1 MDNAV
6 NGTDLVALSNIVLG
20 RKEKTESADV
30 NGDGNVNGTDIVA
43 LSNIILGRS
52 NKAPRRAAEAG
63 TGLSIEPFD
72 IKVGE
77 EKEMLIDLTNPQD
90 EVTLVQFD
98 LHLPE
103 GLSVKKN
110 GADLDFDMA
119 ERTSWRKH
127 TLDGNEVDGGY
138 RFLLYSSSNTLIEGT
153 EGAIIKMTVVADESF
168 KGGKIVIDNALLVS
182 PDEQETKPE
191 AYEYVFPTVDDSSAR
206 LSIEDF
212 KIKAG
217 EEKEMLI
224 DLTNPN
230 DEITLVQFDLHLP
243 EGLTIKKNGTDL
255 DFDIAG
261 RTTWRKHTLDGNEM
275 EDGYRFLLYSSSNSL
290 IEGTEGAIIK
300 MTVVADESFKDGT
313 IVIDNAL
320 LVSPDEK
327 ETKPKR
333 YEYGTGIRAVTIDMT
348 DGAPVYN
355 LRGQRLTAPQKGVN
369 IIGGR
374 KVVVK

>member
-1 MDNAV
+1 MD
-6 NGTDLVALSNIVLG
+6 
-20 RKEKTESADV
+20 
-30 NGDGNVNGTDIVA
+30 DG
-43 LSNIILGRS
+43 
-52 NKAPRRAAEAG
+52 
-63 TGLSIEPFD
+63 
-72 IKVGE
+72 
-77 EKEMLIDLTNPQD
+77 
-90 EVTLVQFD
+90 
-98 LHLPE
+98 
-103 GLSVKKN
+103 
-110 GADLDFDMA
+110 
-119 ERTSWRKH
+119 
-127 TLDGNEVDGGY
+127 
-138 RFLLYSSSNTLIEGT
+138 
-153 EGAIIKMTVVADESF
+153 
-168 KGGKIVIDNALLVS
+168 
-182 PDEQETKPE
+182 
-191 AYEYVFPTVDDSSAR
+191 SAR

-261 RTTWRKHTLDGNEM
+261 RTTWRKHTLDGNET

-327 ETKPKR
+327 ETKPER
-333 YEYGTGIRAVTIDMT
+333 YEYGTGIRAVTIDMN

-355 LRGQRLTAPQKGVN
+355 LRGQRLTGPQKGVN
-369 IIGGR
+369 IIGG
-374 KVVVK
+374 KKIVVK